1 MQVDDISLRQDF
13 CVDWNISKLGVRM
26 DYRIEDLYILLAEP
40 STTQSKIII
49 KQFEELGITKFDVVK
64 SGGDVLAV
72 LEKDTPDLV
81 IATMYLPDMS
91 STDLVHKL
99 REEKKFEELV
109 FMLIS
114 TETSFEKLDP
124 IKQAGATA
132 VLPKPFS
139 AKQLKQALYTTFEYL
154 EPDELDIENFNSE
167 SMHVLVVDD
176 SRFARNQI
184 MRTLGKMGIEYF
196 MQASDGAE
204 AIPIIDNEYFDLI
217 ITDYNMPKVSGQELI
232 EYVRTKSN
240 QPTVPIMMVTTEEN
254 GSKLEA
260 VERSGVSAICDK
272 PFEPRTVKAMIE
284 SVMAA

>member
-1 MQVDDISLRQDF
+1 VE
-13 CVDWNISKLGVRM
+13 
-26 DYRIEDLYILLAEP
+26 YRIEDLYILLAE
-40 STTQSKIII
+40 SSSTQSKIIVN
-49 KQFEELGITKFDVVK
+49 QFTELGITKFDVVE
-64 SGGDVLAV
+64 SGEAV
-72 LEKDTPDLV
+72 LTALEKNTPDLV
-81 IATMYLPDMS
+81 IATMHLPDMS

-99 REEKKFEELV
+99 REEEMFEELV
-109 FMLIS
+109 FMLIT
-114 TETSFEKLDP
+114 TETSFERLDP

-139 AKQLKQALYTTFEYL
+139 TKQLKQALFTTFEYL
-154 EPDELDIENFNSE
+154 EPDHLDIENFNSE

-184 MRTLGKMGIEYF
+184 MRTLGKMGIERF
-196 MQASDGAE
+196 MEASDGAD
-204 AIPIIDNEYFDLI
+204 AIPIIDSEYFDLI

>member
-1 MQVDDISLRQDF
+1 
-13 CVDWNISKLGVRM
+13 M

-49 KQFEELGITKFDVVK
+49 NQFAELGITKFDVVG
-64 SGGDVLAV
+64 SGSDVLTAV
-72 LEKDTPDLV
+72 EKDTPDLV

-99 REEKKFEELV
+99 RDEDKFEELV

-114 TETSFEKLDP
+114 TETSFDKLDP

-139 AKQLKQALYTTFEYL
+139 TKQLKQALYTTFEYL

-184 MRTLGKMGIEYF
+184 MKTLEKMGVENF
-196 MQASDGAE
+196 KQASDGAD
-204 AIPIIDNEYFDLI
+204 AIPIIDSEYFDLI
-217 ITDYNMPKVSGQELI
+217 ITDYNMPKVSGKELI

-260 VERSGVSAICDK
+260 VEKSGVSAICDK

>member
-1 MQVDDISLRQDF
+1 
-13 CVDWNISKLGVRM
+13 M
-26 DYRIEDLYILLAEP
+26 DYRIEDLYILLAE
-40 STTQSKIII
+40 SSSTQSKIII
-49 KQFEELGITKFDVVK
+49 KQFAELGITKFDVVEN
-64 SGGDVLAV
+64 GAEVLAF
-72 LEKDTPDLV
+72 LENNTPDLV
-81 IATMYLPDMS
+81 MANMYLPDMS

-99 REEKKFEELV
+99 REQDKFEELV
-109 FMLIS
+109 FMLVS
-114 TETSFEKLDP
+114 TETSFERLDP

-139 AKQLKQALYTTFEYL
+139 TKQLKQALYTTFEYL
-154 EPDELDIENFNSE
+154 EPDELDIENVHSE
-167 SMHVLVVDD
+167 NMHVLVVDD

-184 MRTLGKMGIEYF
+184 MRTLGKMGVERF

-204 AIPIIDNEYFDLI
+204 AIPIIDAEYFDLI

-232 EYVRTKSN
+232 EYVRTKSH

-254 GSKLEA
+254 GSKLAA